1 MNVSFG
7 RLKSRKRRTQ
17 QFRYT
22 TATMSIGLSA
32 QHTVSCSIFLFF
44 WLLYYAQ
51 QYTVYTVYIMDIRLD
66 HLFQCDSRH
75 LYKLTASHPN
85 EKRKK
90 HEEKFKKNDVGRKFY
105 FKVTHD
111 HEIRLQSHTTP
122 LSIYHQPFTTTPT
135 PQ

>member
-1 MNVSFG
+1 MYRLADWKAEKEERNSFG
-7 RLKSRKRRTQ
+7 TQ
-17 QFRYT
+17 QQQCQLVWAPSTQSVAAFFY
-22 TATMSIGLSA
+22 
-32 QHTVSCSIFLFF
+32 FF